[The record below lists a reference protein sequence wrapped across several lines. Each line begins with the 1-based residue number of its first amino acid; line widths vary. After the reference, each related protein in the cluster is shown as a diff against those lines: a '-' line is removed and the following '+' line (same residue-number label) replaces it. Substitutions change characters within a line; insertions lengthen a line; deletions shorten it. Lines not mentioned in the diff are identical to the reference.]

1 MLGAEVVAIISV
13 SAGALATLL
22 TTCFHSRCTKI
33 KTPCFECDRKLFDE
47 EEIQNHRKNN
57 KVNLTSLKGYFAEA
71 KLTNNSKEKA
81 ELFAVGSEV
90 SQSSK

>member
-1 MLGAEVVAIISV
+1 MTGAETVAIISV

-47 EEIQNHRKNN
+47 DEVENHRK
-57 KVNLTSLKGYFAEA
+57 KKLVNLPEI
-71 KLTNNSKEKA
+71 NN
-81 ELFAVGSEV
+81 L
-90 SQSSK
+90 SQE

>member
-13 SAGALATLL
+13 SIAGTATLM

-47 EEIQNHRKNN
+47 DEVNNHRKII
-57 KVNLTSLKGYFAEA
+57 
-71 KLTNNSKEKA
+71 
-81 ELFAVGSEV
+81 
-90 SQSSK
+90 

>member
-1 MLGAEVVAIISV
+1 MTGAEIVAIISV

-47 EEIQNHRKNN
+47 EEVENHRK
-57 KVNLTSLKGYFAEA
+57 KKLVNLPEI
-71 KLTNNSKEKA
+71 NN
-81 ELFAVGSEV
+81 L
-90 SQSSK
+90 SQE

>member
-57 KVNLTSLKGYFAEA
+57 KVNIPEINNLTQE
-71 KLTNNSKEKA
+71 
-81 ELFAVGSEV
+81 
-90 SQSSK
+90 

>member
-13 SAGALATLL
+13 SIAGTATLM

-47 EEIQNHRKNN
+47 DEVNNHRRKNN
-57 KVNLTSLKGYFAEA
+57 INLTEINN
-71 KLTNNSKEKA
+71 LTQE
-81 ELFAVGSEV
+81 
-90 SQSSK
+90 